1 MFVSSV
7 QVVYYCLIMLK
18 RKTYHLFVALL
29 FLSNYSIGLDSDS
42 ISSTDS
48 PRDSL
53 RNLIAIE
60 TDARTK
66 SVLYLKLAN
75 TYKANNSED
84 GIAPA
89 RRGVELARKAD
100 YPIGIAENYA
110 VLGDLFVSMNQLDS
124 ARVSYQEAGS
134 VYKDLG
140 RWFDCAQVT
149 MIIGN
154 ILLAQNKYVEAQK
167 TYLEAL
173 EIAEKQSLSLI
184 EAHLNNNLGVL
195 YMDIEDYDDAKNY
208 SQKAIQGF
216 IKEGDLIN
224 ANLARANV
232 YQILVT
238 EGEYDKAIDGFLDI
252 VNFFLKEKNWEHVAY
267 GYNEVASIHYERK
280 DYLDAEE
287 FAGLALTT
295 VEKNLDYFEGPS
307 SYYRA
312 EIYTTLAKIFN
323 SQGKESDAM
332 KFARAGYSISV
343 QNSYSKN
350 AYECAEILFNI
361 HSLSVRK
368 DSALYYGKAY
378 IESYKT
384 FERDRDVKQ
393 ITQLKMQRE
402 FDEAERKRE
411 VAIVKKQ
418 AAADRR
424 ELIYIGA
431 LIITLLLVTV
441 LVFRYKNQKIKTDR
455 ANLLRDKLELEKE
468 SLGQKL
474 RYKNKELATNM
485 MYLLEKNEFIGSIT
499 NKLIDMRSR
508 AKKENQDFVQ
518 EIIIELKRNSSQK
531 IWEEFEMRF
540 KEVHAD
546 FYQSL
551 MDKYPD
557 LTPNE
562 VRLSAFLRLN
572 MSTKEISA
580 ITHQSVKSINMA
592 RFRLR
597 KKIGID
603 RDENLISFLTQL

>member
-1 MFVSSV
+1 
-7 QVVYYCLIMLK
+7 MLK

-332 KFARAGYSISV
+332 KFARVGYSISV

>member
-1 MFVSSV
+1 
-7 QVVYYCLIMLK
+7 
-18 RKTYHLFVALL
+18 
-29 FLSNYSIGLDSDS
+29 
-42 ISSTDS
+42 
-48 PRDSL
+48 
-53 RNLIAIE
+53 
-60 TDARTK
+60 
-66 SVLYLKLAN
+66 
-75 TYKANNSED
+75 
-84 GIAPA
+84 
-89 RRGVELARKAD
+89 
-100 YPIGIAENYA
+100 
-110 VLGDLFVSMNQLDS
+110 
-124 ARVSYQEAGS
+124 
-134 VYKDLG
+134 
-140 RWFDCAQVT
+140 
-149 MIIGN
+149 
-154 ILLAQNKYVEAQK
+154 
-167 TYLEAL
+167 
-173 EIAEKQSLSLI
+173 
-184 EAHLNNNLGVL
+184 
-195 YMDIEDYDDAKNY
+195 MDIEDYDDAKNY
-208 SQKAIQGF
+208 SEKAIQGF
-216 IKEGDLIN
+216 IEEGDLLN
-224 ANLARANV
+224 ANLSRANV
-232 YQILVT
+232 YQILGT

-267 GYNEVASIHYERK
+267 GYNEVASIHYDRQA
-280 DYLDAEE
+280 YLDAEE

-295 VEKNLDYFEGPS
+295 VEKNLNYFEGPS

-312 EIYTTLAKIFN
+312 EIYTTTAKIFN
-323 SQGKESDAM
+323 SQGKEDEA
-332 KFARAGYSISV
+332 KRFARAGYSISV
-343 QNSYSKN
+343 QNSYTKN
-350 AYECAEILFNI
+350 AFECAEILYNI
-361 HSLSVRK
+361 HLNSSQV

-384 FERDRDVKQ
+384 FEKDRDVKQ

-411 VAIVKKQ
+411 IAIVKKE

-441 LVFRYKNQKIKTDR
+441 LVFRYKNQKIKIDR
-455 ANLLRDKLELEKE
+455 ANLLRDKLVLEKE
-468 SLGQKL
+468 SLGQEL

-499 NKLIDMRSR
+499 NKLVDMRSR
-508 AKKENQDFVQ
+508 TKKENQDFVQ
-518 EIIIELKRNSSQK
+518 EIIMELKRNSSQK

-546 FYQSL
+546 FYKSL
-551 MDKYPD
+551 MEKYPD

>member
-1 MFVSSV
+1 M
-7 QVVYYCLIMLK
+7 
-18 RKTYHLFVALL
+18 
-29 FLSNYSIGLDSDS
+29 
-42 ISSTDS
+42 
-48 PRDSL
+48 
-53 RNLIAIE
+53 IE
-60 TDARTK
+60 REERSKEK

-75 TYKANNSED
+75 TYKANNSID
-84 GIAPA
+84 GIVPA
-89 RRGVELARKAD
+89 RRGIEFAIKAE
-100 YPIGIAENYA
+100 YPIGLAENYA
-110 VLGDLFVSMNQLDS
+110 VLGDLFVSINQLDS
-124 ARVSYQEAGS
+124 ARANYRQAGRIF
-134 VYKDLG
+134 KELG
-140 RWFDCAQVT
+140 QGFDYAQVS

-154 ILLAQNKYVEAQK
+154 IHLAQNKYVEAQK

-173 EIAEKQSLSLI
+173 QIAERENLTLI
-184 EAHLNNNLGVL
+184 RAHLNNNLGVL
-195 YMDIEDYDDAKNY
+195 YMDIEDYDDAKSY
-208 SQKAIQGF
+208 SERAIAGF
-216 IKEGDLIN
+216 IEEGDLIN

-238 EGEYDKAIDGFLDI
+238 EGEYDMAIDGFLDI

-312 EIYTTLAKIFN
+312 EIYTTTAKIFY
-323 SQGKESDAM
+323 SQGKEET
-332 KFARAGYSISV
+332 KRFARSGYSISV
-343 QNSYSKN
+343 KNSYTKN
-350 AYECAEILFNI
+350 AFECAMILYNI
-361 HSLSVRK
+361 HLNSSQV
-368 DSALYYGKAY
+368 DSALHYSKAY

-384 FERDRDVKQ
+384 FEKDRDVKQ

-411 VAIVKKQ
+411 VAIIKKE
-418 AAADRR
+418 AAAERR

-431 LIITLLLVTV
+431 LIITLLLATV

-499 NKLIDMRSR
+499 NKLVDMRSR

-518 EIIIELKRNSSQK
+518 EIIMELKRNSSQK

>member
-1 MFVSSV
+1 LFSSMS
-7 QVVYYCLIMLK
+7 QVEQYWLVMLK
-18 RKTYHLFVALL
+18 RSSFQLLILLF
-29 FLSNYSIGLDSDS
+29 FLSNHSFGFQSEFSESLDS
-42 ISSTDS
+42 T
-48 PRDSL
+48 RDSL
-53 RNLIAIE
+53 RGLIAIE
-60 TDARTK
+60 KDAKSK
-66 SVLYLKLAN
+66 SVLYLRLAN
-75 TYKANNSED
+75 TYKANNSIK

-89 RRGVELARKAD
+89 KRGIDLARKAD
-100 YPIGIAENYA
+100 YPIGLAENYA
-110 VLGDLFVSMNQLDS
+110 VLGDLFVSINELDS
-124 ARVSYQEAGS
+124 ARLSYQEAGS
-134 VYKDLG
+134 IFKELG
-140 RWFDCAQVT
+140 QGFDYAQVS

-154 ILLAQNKYVEAQK
+154 IHLAQNKYVEAQK
-167 TYLEAL
+167 AYLEAV
-173 EIAEKQSLSLI
+173 EIAEKENLSLI
-184 EAHLNNNLGVL
+184 KAHLNNNLGVL

-208 SQKAIQGF
+208 SEKAIQGF
-216 IKEGDLIN
+216 IEEGDLLN
-224 ANLARANV
+224 ANLSRANV
-232 YQILVT
+232 YQILGT

-267 GYNEVASIHYERK
+267 GYNEVASIHYDRQA
-280 DYLDAEE
+280 YLDAEE

-295 VEKNLDYFEGPS
+295 VEKNLNYFEGPS

-312 EIYTTLAKIFN
+312 EIYTTTAKIFN
-323 SQGKESDAM
+323 SQGKEDEA
-332 KFARAGYSISV
+332 KRFARAGYSISV
-343 QNSYSKN
+343 QNSYTKN
-350 AYECAEILFNI
+350 AFECAEILYNI
-361 HSLSVRK
+361 HLNSSQV

-384 FERDRDVKQ
+384 FEKDRDVKQ

-411 VAIVKKQ
+411 IAIVKKE

-441 LVFRYKNQKIKTDR
+441 LVFRYKNQKIKIDR
-455 ANLLRDKLELEKE
+455 ANLLRDKLVLEKE
-468 SLGQKL
+468 SLGQEL

-499 NKLIDMRSR
+499 NKLVDMRSR
-508 AKKENQDFVQ
+508 TKKENQDFVQ
-518 EIIIELKRNSSQK
+518 EIIMELKRNSSQK

-546 FYQSL
+546 FYKSL
-551 MDKYPD
+551 MEKYPD

>member
-1 MFVSSV
+1 M

-332 KFARAGYSISV
+332 KFARVGYSISV

>member
-1 MFVSSV
+1 
-7 QVVYYCLIMLK
+7 MLK

-361 HSLSVRK
+361 LSLSVRK